1 MNNKVLIPV
10 LALLIIIAGGYFGY
24 HARTSNNKPV
34 ITVSGVSTPVSGDN
48 IINASIAEPSIL
60 NPVLASDSASFDII
74 DLVFNGLLKYDKDI
88 KLTGDLAE
96 SWEVAADNLTITFHL
111 RQNVKW
117 HDGFP
122 FTSEDVVFT
131 YQKLIDPGI
140 KTPFSSNF
148 KLVSEV
154 LAPDPYTVVVK
165 YKEAFAPALESWGM
179 GILPKHVFGSMSAEE
194 FNKSDFNRFPI
205 GTGPYKFKEWHSGQ
219 NIVLEANP
227 DYFEGRPFIDKY
239 VYQIIPDQAVQMLS
253 LKTHNVDMMSLTPDM
268 YVKDAAADDFN
279 REFNKFRYPSFSYT
293 YMGYNLNNP
302 LFKDSRWTRQAL
314 SFAINRQEI
323 IDGVLQSMGTVC
335 TGPFPNRSWAY
346 NPDVKPFPYDPDRA
360 RKMLAGIGWKDTNN
374 DGYLEKNGRKFEF
387 TIMTN
392 QGNKERELAATIIQ
406 EQLKKI
412 GVKVNVRILEW
423 STLIHQY
430 IDKKNF
436 DAVLLGWNMTPDPD
450 CYDIWNS
457 EKTKEGEYNFI
468 SYKNPEVDI
477 LLTLGRKTFDLE
489 ERKKTY
495 YKIHA
500 LIAEDQPYAFLYVR
514 DSLVALDKRFQGV
527 KVEPIGIGYNFTKW
541 WVPKDKQRYRQQ

>member
-1 MNNKVLIPV
+1 MIKKFFTFLIVMVLIAAGALYLYKAKIGVRTAPETATGNLGAPV
-10 LALLIIIAGGYFGY
+10 
-24 HARTSNNKPV
+24 T
-34 ITVSGVSTPVSGDN
+34 GDN

-60 NPVLASDSASFDII
+60 NPMLASDSASFDII
-74 DLVFNGLLKYDKDI
+74 DLVFNGLLKYNKDI
-88 KLTGDLAE
+88 KLIGDLAE
-96 SWEVAADNLTITFHL
+96 SWNVSPDNLTITFHL

-131 YQKLIDPGI
+131 YHKLIDPDV
-140 KTPFSSNF
+140 KTPFASNF
-148 KLVSEV
+148 QLVSSV
-154 LAPDPYTVVVK
+154 TAPDPNTVVVK

-179 GILPKHVFGSMSAEE
+179 GILPKHVFGQMSAEE

-239 VYQIIPDQAVQMLS
+239 VYQIIPDQSVQLLS
-253 LKTHNVDMMSLTPDM
+253 LKTHNVDMMSLRPDQYSKDMTTPEFE
-268 YVKDAAADDFN
+268 K
-279 REFNKFRYPSFSYT
+279 EFNNFRYPSFSYT
-293 YMGYNLNNP
+293 YLAYNLKNP

-314 SFAINRQEI
+314 SYAINRQEI
-323 IDGVLQSMGTVC
+323 IDGVLQSMGTIC

-346 NPDVKPFPYDPDRA
+346 NPNVKPYEYDPERA
-360 RKMLAGIGWKDTNN
+360 RKMLAGIGWKDTNG
-374 DGYLEKNGRKFEF
+374 DGYLEKGGRKFEF
-387 TIMTN
+387 TILTN
-392 QGNKERELAATIIQ
+392 QGNKERELSATIIQ

-430 IDKKNF
+430 VDKKDF
-436 DAVLLGWNMTPDPD
+436 DSVLMGWNMTPDPD
-450 CYDIWNS
+450 CFDIWNS

-468 SYKNPEVDI
+468 SYKNPQVDI
-477 LLTLGRKTFDLE
+477 LLALGRKTFDME
-489 ERKKTY
+489 ERKKIY
-495 YKIHA
+495 FKVHA

-514 DSLVALDKRFQGV
+514 DSLVALDKRFRGV
-527 KVEPIGIGYNFTKW
+527 KVEPLGIGYNFIKW
-541 WVPKDKQRYRQQ
+541 WVPKAEQRYTQ